1 MVRTVRRFLL
11 PALGLLASVSALAQ
25 PAADP
30 LRQPVCMQALERLKA
45 EEDVSRR
52 QGREGPVRPALAAA
66 RRQVAKVCL
75 GGDDVPP
82 ASPPRA
88 GIAPVV
94 PDRPVI
100 RVPPGPPPV
109 APVPVPRVA
118 PPASSAV
125 PRGPVVVGVCDPFG
139 CWSQD
144 GVRLPR
150 AGPYLVGPRGLCTAS
165 GPFALCP

>member
-1 MVRTVRRFLL
+1 MVRLVRRIPGL
-11 PALGLLASVSALAQ
+11 ALGLLASVSALAQ
-25 PAADP
+25 AAGDP

-45 EEDVSRR
+45 EEDASRR
-52 QGREGPVRPALAAA
+52 HGREGPIRPALVAA
-66 RRQVAKVCL
+66 RQQVARACL
-75 GGDDVPP
+75 GGDDLPP
-82 ASPPRA
+82 SSPPRA
-88 GIAPVV
+88 GIAPIV
-94 PDRPVI
+94 PDRPVVT
-100 RVPPGPPPV
+100 VPPGLPPE
-109 APVPVPRVA
+109 ARGPVPRVA
-118 PPASSAV
+118 PPASPPV